1 MSTATSFTTGQQRKE
16 YVLDQLLALGH
27 VAVRDLAG
35 RMHVSEATVRRDLRQ
50 LSDQGRLE
58 LVYGGAT
65 VRRQADHSLQARAQ
79 RNPEAKRRI
88 GRLAAGLVRDGDLI
102 FLDGGTTCAA
112 MVPELRRRQGLTV
125 VTSSLRTAAELAE
138 VPNLTLVILGGEVR
152 PDRMDTIGPIAS
164 NAIDQLRGYVAFL
177 GADGLSPD
185 FGVSAHDLPTA
196 YLYQHIVR
204 NSRETI
210 LLADH
215 TKFTAPS
222 LYRIGGFET
231 ISRVVT
237 DRAPDAEWLEFFLTQ
252 GIECLHPDTP

>member
-1 MSTATSFTTGQQRKE
+1 MTTVPAFSTGQQRKE
-16 YVLDQLLALGH
+16 YVLDQLLARGH
-27 VAVRDLAG
+27 VAVRDLAVT
-35 RMHVSEATVRRDLRQ
+35 MHVSEATVRRDLRQ

-65 VRRQADHSLQARAQ
+65 VRRHADHSLQARAQ
-79 RNPEAKRRI
+79 RNPEAKRQI
-88 GRLAAGLVRDGDLI
+88 GALAAGLVRDGDLI

-112 MVPELRRRQGLTV
+112 MVPHLQRRVGLTV
-125 VTSSLRTAAELAE
+125 VTSSLRTAAEMAE
-138 VPNLTLVILGGEVR
+138 WPSLTLVLLGGEVR
-152 PDRMDTIGPIAS
+152 ADRMDTIGPLAA

-204 NSRETI
+204 NARETV

-215 TKFTAPS
+215 TKFAAPS
-222 LYRIGGFET
+222 LYRIGGFDAV
-231 ISRVVT
+231 SRVVT
-237 DRAPDAEWLEFFLTQ
+237 DRQPDPEWLDFFAVH
-252 GIECLHPDTP
+252 GIECLHSHP